1 MIHRRDEFRGAQ
13 ATIDKVHQ
21 LAKDGKINLFTQY
34 QMASVKGDKNLESID
49 IKHDNNEIKNLKT
62 DYVLGFFGLIMQL
75 GPIANW
81 GLNIDKKTIEVDT
94 EKFETN
100 QKGIYAVGDI
110 CNYPGKLKLILSGF
124 HEGALA
130 ARACFK
136 LARPNEKYRF
146 EFTTSSKTIKERLGV
161 KKVIELYSANT
172 PNGKKIS
179 IMLEEIGY
187 EYKVINIDLNK
198 GDQFK
203 PEFKKISPFSK
214 IPVIIDQDNNKNIF
228 ESGAILMYL
237 AEQSGKFYDT
247 KDRLEINQWLMAQMG
262 YVGPMLGQHHQFHH
276 YNPGKSQFGEERYF
290 KISKRIYEELDER
303 LSKSRFLA
311 GENYTIADIGTF
323 PWIARH
329 EWHDIGLKNYKNLTR
344 WYVEISEREAVKKG
358 FKFMNK
364 DEVPPKP

>member
-1 MIHRRDEFRGAQ
+1 
-13 ATIDKVHQ
+13 
-21 LAKDGKINLFTQY
+21 
-34 QMASVKGDKNLESID
+34 
-49 IKHDNNEIKNLKT
+49 
-62 DYVLGFFGLIMQL
+62 
-75 GPIANW
+75 
-81 GLNIDKKTIEVDT
+81 
-94 EKFETN
+94 
-100 QKGIYAVGDI
+100 
-110 CNYPGKLKLILSGF
+110 
-124 HEGALA
+124 
-130 ARACFK
+130 
-136 LARPNEKYRF
+136 
-146 EFTTSSKTIKERLGV
+146 
-161 KKVIELYSANT
+161 
-172 PNGKKIS
+172 
-179 IMLEEIGY
+179 MLEEIGY

-290 KISKRIYEELDER
+290 KISKRIYEELDAR
-303 LSKSRFLA
+303 LSRARFLA

-329 EWHDIGLKNYKNLTR
+329 EWHDIGLKNFKNLTR